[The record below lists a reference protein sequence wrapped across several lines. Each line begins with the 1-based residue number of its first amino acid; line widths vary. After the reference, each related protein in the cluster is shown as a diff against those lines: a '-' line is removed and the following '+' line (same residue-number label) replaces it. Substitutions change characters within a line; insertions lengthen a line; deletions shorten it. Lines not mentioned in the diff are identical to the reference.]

1 MPNDFLKEQAR
12 RRATQLANKATPA
25 MVKYLEQLLIDCRLA
40 DRVPRNAFLSR
51 ECEREIKALDELT
64 FDETRELIDYL
75 KDLKARNRNNV
86 EVDEPEED
94 KDWNRR

>member
-1 MPNDFLKEQAR
+1 MANDFLKDQAR
-12 RRATQLANKATPA
+12 RRAVQLSNPATPK

-40 DRVPRNAFLSR
+40 DRTPRNAFLTR

-64 FDETRELIDYL
+64 FDETKQLIDYL
-75 KDLKARNRNNV
+75 KDLKARNRGSI